1 MQRAVSWLPSWDR
14 TKTTSKKGFDKT
26 WAWADKLGAPV
37 NRLTNKI
44 GSEAFW
50 PTSLDKECD
59 KAARILKT
67 FCKDGFYTEE
77 DRSST
82 QAGPNANSKQR
93 ILKKIPQKVIEN
105 AVGLAIFTTMRT
117 GLWISG
123 AGGSGILIARK
134 EDGTWSPPSGILL
147 HTAGLGFLVGVD
159 IYDCVVV
166 INNRKTLESFT
177 KIRATLGGEISAVA
191 GPIGVGGVLEND
203 GNWKQAN
210 KPIFTYLKSRGFYAG
225 VQVDGTVII
234 ERTDENE
241 RFYGQRIGVADIL
254 AGKVRNAPFETK
266 LLMETI
272 KAAEG
277 KQDVDTNLLDQLKDE
292 PSPGDVDLQAPT
304 SMIPTF
310 GIPEPDDPDPFGVL
324 ALEDAGFE
332 IREAGTKA
340 RPVSSQFEY
349 NPSPSSPIFT
359 RFNRRSFDTQG
370 ARSNRESY
378 MSGKTR
384 TSTDRG
390 TQTTE
395 MATQT
400 DDSLSIR
407 SPRTLSPSTS
417 PSYSEDNKIIEEDE
431 KAIVLEP
438 EEVDYTKIDLGP
450 YQSLNHSQEFDGTTM
465 NGSPLITEEI
475 DERRKDSK
483 DSFNSMDDLSDD
495 DEDFEEEE
503 PVVFEAASA
512 QATVII
518 PQAIKARGGVV
529 NIPKR
534 GPPPP
539 LPPRNSLRNSKLSM
553 AAPNSDRSPLKE
565 GFEEVDVHGVESN
578 NVKRSSL
585 EQASMTP
592 LPFSPNRKSFEQSQ
606 ASMVPLPFSPKRLSF
621 EQTPVLMEDVE
632 SEESDSHE
640 QVEEEHAE
648 IKSANENSNF
658 NEKIEILDNSR
669 STERPTL
676 TKENTESFHSIAVN
690 IPGGWS

>member
-77 DRSST
+77 DRPST
-82 QAGPNANSKQR
+82 QDGPNAKSKQR
-93 ILKKIPQKVIEN
+93 VVKKIPQKVIEN

-191 GPIGVGGVLEND
+191 GPLGIGGVLEND

-210 KPIFTYLKSRGFYAG
+210 KPVFTYLKSRGFYAG

-254 AGKVRNAPFETK
+254 AGKVRHTPSETK
-266 LLMETI
+266 LLMETV

-277 KQDVDTNLLDQLKDE
+277 RDDVDATMLEQLKDE
-292 PSPGDVDLQAPT
+292 PAPGDVDLQAPT
-304 SMIPTF
+304 SMIPIF

-324 ALEDAGFE
+324 ALENAGLE

-349 NPSPSSPIFT
+349 NPAPSSPIYT
-359 RFNRRSFDTQG
+359 RYNRRSFDTQG
-370 ARSNRESY
+370 GRSNRESY
-378 MSGKTR
+378 MSWKTR
-384 TSTDRG
+384 ASTDRG

-395 MATQT
+395 MGTQT

-407 SPRTLSPSTS
+407 SPPRTISPSTS
-417 PSYSEDNKIIEEDE
+417 PSYSEDDNKIIEEDE
-431 KAIVLEP
+431 KAVVLEP
-438 EEVDYTKIDLGP
+438 EEVDYTKVDLGP
-450 YQSLNHSQEFDGTTM
+450 YQSLNHSQDFDGTTI
-465 NGSPLITEEI
+465 NGSPPNT
-475 DERRKDSK
+475 DERRQN
-483 DSFNSMDDLSDD
+483 SFNSMDDLSDD
-495 DEDFEEEE
+495 EDFEEEE
-503 PVVFEAASA
+503 AVVFEAGSA
-512 QATVII
+512 QATVIM

-539 LPPRNSLRNSKLSM
+539 LPPRNSLRNSKLSI
-553 AAPNSDRSPLKE
+553 ASPSSDRSPSRE
-565 GFEEVDVHGVESN
+565 GFEAVDVHGVESSN
-578 NVKRSSL
+578 IKRTSL
-585 EQASMTP
+585 EQASITP
-592 LPFSPNRKSFEQSQ
+592 LPFSPNRKSFEQFE
-606 ASMVPLPFSPKRLSF
+606 ASMVPLPFSPNRKSF
-621 EQTPVLMEDVE
+621 EQTPIVMEDVE
-632 SEESDSHE
+632 TEEPESHE
-640 QVEEEHAE
+640 PVVEEQHEKIE
-648 IKSANENSNF
+648 SPKEDSSF
-658 NEKIEILDNSR
+658 NEKIEILDEEHSIQ
-669 STERPTL
+669 RPAL
-676 TKENTESFHSIAVN
+676 TKENTESFQSIAVN
-690 IPGGWS
+690 IPGGWN

>member
-37 NRLTNKI
+37 NRFTNKI

-82 QAGPNANSKQR
+82 HVGPNANAKQR

-254 AGKVRNAPFETK
+254 AGKVRNAPDETK

-277 KQDVDTNLLDQLKDE
+277 KLDVDTNLLDQLKDE

-384 TSTDRG
+384 TSTDRA

-395 MATQT
+395 MGTQT

-407 SPRTLSPSTS
+407 SPRTSSPSTS

-465 NGSPLITEEI
+465 NGSPLITEET

-539 LPPRNSLRNSKLSM
+539 LPPRNSLRNSKFSM
-553 AAPNSDRSPLKE
+553 VTLNSDRSSSKE

-578 NVKRSSL
+578 NIKRSSL

-592 LPFSPNRKSFEQSQ
+592 LPFSPNRK
-606 ASMVPLPFSPKRLSF
+606 SF

-640 QVEEEHAE
+640 QVEEEHAA
-648 IKSANENSNF
+648 IKTTNESSNF
-658 NEKIEILDNSR
+658 NEKIEILDNAR

>member
-277 KQDVDTNLLDQLKDE
+277 KLDVDTNLLDQLKDE

-395 MATQT
+395 MGTQT

-417 PSYSEDNKIIEEDE
+417 PSYSEDNKIIEEDD

-465 NGSPLITEEI
+465 NGSPLITEET

-539 LPPRNSLRNSKLSM
+539 LPPRNSLRNSKFSM
-553 AAPNSDRSPLKE
+553 VTLNSDRNSSKE

-578 NVKRSSL
+578 NIKRSSL

-592 LPFSPNRKSFEQSQ
+592 LPLSPNRK
-606 ASMVPLPFSPKRLSF
+606 SF

-640 QVEEEHAE
+640 QVEEEHAA
-648 IKSANENSNF
+648 IKSANESSNF
-658 NEKIEILDNSR
+658 NEKIEILDNAR

>member
-77 DRSST
+77 DRPST
-82 QAGPNANSKQR
+82 QDGPNAKSKQR
-93 ILKKIPQKVIEN
+93 VLKKIPQKVIEN

-123 AGGSGILIARK
+123 AGGSGVLIARK

-191 GPIGVGGVLEND
+191 GPVGVGGVLEND

-210 KPIFTYLKSRGFYAG
+210 KPVFTYLKSRGFYAG

-241 RFYGQRIGVADIL
+241 RFYGQRIGVTDIL
-254 AGKVRNAPFETK
+254 AGKVRNTPFETK
-266 LLMETI
+266 LLMETV

-277 KQDVDTNLLDQLKDE
+277 RDDVDTTMLEQLKDE
-292 PSPGDVDLQAPT
+292 PAPGDVDLQAPT
-304 SMIPTF
+304 SMVPIF

-324 ALEDAGFE
+324 ALENAGLE

-349 NPSPSSPIFT
+349 NPAPSSPIYT
-359 RFNRRSFDTQG
+359 RYNRRSFDTQG
-370 ARSNRESY
+370 GRSNRESY

-395 MATQT
+395 MGTQT

-407 SPRTLSPSTS
+407 SPRTISPSSS
-417 PSYSEDNKIIEEDE
+417 PGYSEDDKKIVEEDE
-431 KAIVLEP
+431 EVIVLEP

-450 YQSLNHSQEFDGTTM
+450 YQSLNHSQDFDGTTI
-465 NGSPLITEEI
+465 NGSPPNT
-475 DERRKDSK
+475 DERRQN
-483 DSFNSMDDLSDD
+483 SFNSMDDLSD

-512 QATVII
+512 QATVIT

-539 LPPRNSLRNSKLSM
+539 LPPRNSLRNSKLSI
-553 AAPNSDRSPLKE
+553 ASPSTDRSPSKE
-565 GFEEVDVHGVESN
+565 GFEAIDVHGVESN
-578 NVKRSSL
+578 NIKRSSL
-585 EQASMTP
+585 EQASITP

-606 ASMVPLPFSPKRLSF
+606 ASMVPLPFSPNRKSF
-621 EQTPVLMEDVE
+621 EQTPIVMEDVE
-632 SEESDSHE
+632 TEESESHE
-640 QVEEEHAE
+640 PVVEEQHEKIE
-648 IKSANENSNF
+648 SANEDSSF
-658 NEKIEILDNSR
+658 NEKIEILDEEH
-669 STERPTL
+669 STQRPVL
-676 TKENTESFHSIAVN
+676 TKENTEPFHSTAVN
-690 IPGGWS
+690 IPGGWN